1 MDTEYL
7 RSLDDEIGADVYFY
21 HNKISDNIDIFTV
34 GCEISQWD
42 GEKIANLINFEELT
56 DPNGYILFNTCAVT
70 ESANTV
76 CKRVAKRLFMIYPK
90 RKIYFMGCGVNY
102 DKPFYSSYGITLTNE
117 EKFNVFK
124 YGCSKKNIKDNIRS
138 NKHREVGFVKIEDG
152 CYNNCAYCIIHK
164 IRPHYQVPY
173 DKIKKE
179 IRTLLSQGKKDIQ
192 LIGTEIASYQYK
204 NMDLCALCEQILSDF
219 PEINNIIIGAI
230 DPASKQV
237 EKLINLIKHND
248 RIFNSIYLCTQSC
261 CDIILKNMRR
271 RHRVSRLEELNRLA
285 DGKVDFVYQLIVG
298 FPGELESLFE
308 ETVGNIKRLKPID
321 IDTIPFSRRIG
332 TDAYDMPNQI
342 DAKTISDRERIL
354 YDAVKSYSNFND
366 ENQLRAMKPMNRRH
380 IFNFMSHAE
389 YSLKNKKVLDLP
401 LYGDKD
407 FYNAFVKI
415 QKHINDIE
423 NIVIRTKFD
432 ETKDMYD
439 LDVNIKLLTSIF
451 GIKVITIVTLTDNLI
466 KFMSDGYY
474 TPENFAF
481 RFCTY
486 LSFDFDK
493 LNTAKKEDLLNI
505 FKNVLIYGID
515 DISVMLEKLLKSGNS
530 NYLKYIVSNL
540 GISM

>member
-7 RSLDDEIGADVYFY
+7 KSLDDEIGADVYFY
-21 HNKISDNIDIFTV
+21 HNKVSDKIDIFTV

-42 GEKIANLINFEELT
+42 GEKIANLINFNELT
-56 DPNGYILFNTCAVT
+56 NPNGYILFNTCAVT

-76 CKRVAKRLFMIYPK
+76 CKRVAKRLSSAYPK

-102 DKPFYSSYGITLTNE
+102 DKDFYALYGTPLTNE

-124 YGCSKKNIKDNIRS
+124 YGCSQKNSSPAIKSDR
-138 NKHREVGFVKIEDG
+138 HREVGFVKIEDG

-173 DKIKKE
+173 TKIKRE
-179 IRTLLSQGKKDIQ
+179 IRSLLLQGKRDIQ
-192 LIGTEIASYQYK
+192 LIGTEIASYK
-204 NMDLCALCEQILSDF
+204 DGDMDLCSLCEQILSDF
-219 PEINNIIIGAI
+219 PEIHNIIIGAI

-237 EKLINLIKHND
+237 EKLIDLIKRNN

-261 CDIILKNMRR
+261 CDTILKNMRR
-271 RHRVSRLEELNRLA
+271 RHRVTRLEELNKLA
-285 DGKVDFVYQLIVG
+285 DRKVDFVYQLIVG
-298 FPGELESLFE
+298 FPGESDKLFM
-308 ETVGNIKRLKPID
+308 ETVNNIKKLKPID

-342 DAKTISDRERIL
+342 DAKTISNRERIL
-354 YDAVKSYSNFND
+354 YDAVKSYSSFD
-366 ENQLRAMKPMNRRH
+366 DDNQLRAMKPMNKRH
-380 IFNFMSHAE
+380 ISNFMAHAA
-389 YSLKNKKVLDLP
+389 YSLKNKKIFNFN
-401 LYGDKD
+401 LYDDNG
-407 FYNAFVKI
+407 FYNAFSILSRYQDKLDNVI
-415 QKHINDIE
+415 
-423 NIVIRTKFD
+423 IRTHFD
-432 ETKDMYD
+432 ESKDMYD
-439 LDVNIKLLTSIF
+439 LDVNIKLLTAIF
-451 GIKVITIVTLTDNLI
+451 GIKVITIITLTDDLI

-493 LNTAKKEDLLNI
+493 LNVVDKKDLLNI

-515 DISVMLEKLLKSGNS
+515 DVSVMLEKLLKSGNKD
-530 NYLKYIVSNL
+530 YFRYIVDNL